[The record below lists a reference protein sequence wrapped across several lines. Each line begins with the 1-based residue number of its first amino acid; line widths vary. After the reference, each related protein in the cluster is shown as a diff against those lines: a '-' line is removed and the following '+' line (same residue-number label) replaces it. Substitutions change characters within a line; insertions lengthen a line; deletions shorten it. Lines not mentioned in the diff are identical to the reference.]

1 MEANKI
7 QRECQEKT
15 EKIQDRISVFFETY
29 HIGTLLNYS
38 GIRKVRGTSP
48 LIIVKSIFGLP
59 FHGVNIFR
67 GIVQN
72 NELKFFKDAVYDL
85 LKGSKYNWRKLMLLL
100 SVKISSNINALT
112 AENREKVIIIDDS
125 TYDKSRSKMVE
136 LLSKVFDH
144 STKRY
149 LKGFRLLTVVWS
161 DGASLLPLDFALL
174 SSVKKKNRYQ
184 EITKAIDKRSCGYR
198 RRQEAI
204 TKSTELLEPMIRR
217 ILRFDIKADYIL
229 MDSWFGLPSIIQMLS
244 THVPVICMLKNM
256 YRVFYQYQGMK
267 LNLDALYR
275 HVKKRP
281 GKAKIKASVIVNMSA
296 GQKVKIV
303 FVRDRRGKG
312 WLAILSTDI
321 ALSDEEIVRIYGKR
335 WDIEVFFKMEKQYLD
350 LVKGVQIRDFD
361 GLIAYTTIAMMRY
374 TFLSYEQRLHDDPRT
389 FGELFY
395 ACCDEI
401 KDLSLLE
408 ALQRILTLAI
418 LKLRNNIELSEKVI
432 QEMLDAL
439 MGAVMELFNL
449 KPPLSKVTACC

>member
-1 MEANKI
+1 VEANKI

-29 HIGTLLNYS
+29 QIGTLLNYS

-161 DGASLLPLDFALL
+161 DGASLLPLDFTLL

-281 GKAKIKASVIVNMSA
+281 GKA
-296 GQKVKIV
+296 
-303 FVRDRRGKG
+303 